1 MDSFGIFCFS
11 IVQCVYAKSMP
22 TDELAFRLGG
32 KETGVIALLFLHRLL
47 LLRYVI
53 VVGHVLY
60 FSHSIPRKHTGSF
73 FPCAL

>member
-1 MDSFGIFCFS
+1 
-11 IVQCVYAKSMP
+11 MP

-32 KETGVIALLFLHRLL
+32 KETGVIALLFLHCLL
-47 LLRYVI
+47 LLRYVF

-60 FSHSIPRKHTGSF
+60 FSHSIPLRHTGSF